1 MINSVAENS
10 IYLTVK
16 EISEITGKPVS
27 TLKNRCLKN
36 KYTCRL
42 ISGKRGGNGGKQYEI
57 LVSSLEPELQEL
69 IIHHLFLAGKPLSNP
84 IKLSYTQN
92 ARFSLDLDH
101 SLGGDVKSKAT
112 DEKTEFAPV
121 SLNYTPYNRN
131 NLSCGDDLPPDK
143 SLQNNII
150 PFSLKLV
157 PPSAPTVP
165 EKAKRLALAKVDVI
179 NHWEAFRN
187 GKSNK
192 KQADKDFIEIY
203 NGKILSKT
211 LYNIVGKVSLATL
224 YRWNKDL
231 KENNGSY
238 TALIPNY
245 KYGSESII
253 NTKLTKVEQSMFI
266 DLMLRP
272 SKMAIGKA
280 REIIGYILKRKGYE
294 IASYPTYKRF
304 ASKVKRNFHDIWV
317 LMREGEKALKDKV
330 APYIMRDASLLNVGD
345 VLIADGNTLDFQ
357 VINPFTGKPCRA
369 TMIVYLDWKSEDVAG
384 YEIMLTENTQCI
396 ASALRN
402 SIIRLGKIPTICYQD
417 NGAAFR
423 SKFFRGDA
431 DFEESGF
438 YGLFGS
444 LGIIPVFATP
454 YNARAKIVE
463 RFFREFTQSCAS
475 LMPSYIGNCIE
486 NKPAYMKRNEKFHKS
501 IHNNIIPTISQ
512 AVQGIDAWL
521 EFYRSR
527 ECPNV
532 KGKTIGEVFNEG
544 RGDGVDLNRLDD
556 LMMAQEERKICR
568 NGVRMFN
575 TYYWHSALYGIDD
588 TVVVKYSLMD
598 ITKIKVY
605 SKCGDFIC
613 EAETVKECHPMAEYL
628 GDAKDV
634 YSYKQ
639 ALKQNKNMI
648 KQTMQ
653 AACGIIPQQKSATD
667 WQKVKPAVQP
677 VKKQSKKPK
686 YKLFSADI
694 ELPVSKEK
702 KYNIF

>member
-1 MINSVAENS
+1 MINSVVENQ

-16 EISEITGKPVS
+16 EISEICEINERK
-27 TLKNRCLKN
+27 LRRRCINN

-42 ISGKRGGNGGKQYEI
+42 VSGKRGGNGGKQYEI

-69 IIHHLFLAGKPLSNP
+69 ILNHLYIAGEPFIHPL
-84 IKLSYTQN
+84 KLSYSEK
-92 ARFSLDLDH
+92 ARFSLDLN
-101 SLGGDVKSKAT
+101 SIGGYNKSNVT
-112 DEKTEFAPV
+112 DNTIEKAPV
-121 SLNYTPYNRN
+121 SLQFASNIHTE
-131 NLSCGDDLPPDK
+131 LSCGDDLPPKK
-143 SLQNNII
+143 SSQKNVI
-150 PFSLKLV
+150 PFSLTS
-157 PPSAPTVP
+157 SAPTVPTVP
-165 EKAKRLALAKVDVI
+165 EKAKRLALAKVDII
-179 NHWEAFRN
+179 NHWEAYRN
-187 GKSNK
+187 GQKNK
-192 KQADKDFIEIY
+192 KQADKEFIDIY

-211 LYNIVGKVSLATL
+211 LYDIVGKVSLATL

-231 KENNGSY
+231 KENNGNY
-238 TALIPNY
+238 TVLIPNY
-245 KYGSESII
+245 NYGSESVI
-253 NTKLTKVEQSMFI
+253 NTKLTQIEQSMFI

-280 REIIGYILKRKGYE
+280 REIVGYILKKKGFE
-294 IASYPTYKRF
+294 IASYPTYKRYTD
-304 ASKVKRNFHDIWV
+304 KIKRNFKDIWV

-357 VINPFTGKPCRA
+357 VINPFNGKPCRA

-402 SIIRLGKIPTICYQD
+402 AITRLGKIPTICYQD

-423 SKFFRGDA
+423 SKFFRGET

-444 LGIIPVFATP
+444 LGIIPMFAAP

-501 IHNNIIPTISQ
+501 IHSNVIPTIQQ
-512 AVQGIDAWL
+512 AIEGINAWL

-544 RGDGVDLNRLDD
+544 RGDGIDISKLDD

-575 TYYWHSALYGIDD
+575 TYYWHKDLYSIDD
-588 TVVVKYSLMD
+588 TVIVKYSLLD
-598 ITKIKVY
+598 ITKVKVY
-605 SKCGDFIC
+605 SRCGDFIC
-613 EAETVKECHPMAEYL
+613 EAKTVKECHPVAAYL
-628 GDAKDV
+628 GEAKDV
-634 YSYKQ
+634 YSLKQ
-639 ALKQNKNMI
+639 AIKQNKNMI
-648 KQTMQ
+648 NQTMK
-653 AACGIIPQQKSATD
+653 AALGLVPQQKVKTD
-667 WQKVKPAVQP
+667 WQEVKPLLNQ
-677 VKKQSKKPK
+677 VKKQNKKTK
-686 YKLFSADI
+686 YKLFSANIDLPRI
-694 ELPVSKEK
+694 EEK

>member
-1 MINSVAENS
+1 MINSVVENQ

-16 EISEITGKPVS
+16 EISEITGKPVR
-27 TLKNRCLKN
+27 TLQERCKRNN
-36 KYTCRL
+36 KGYICRL
-42 ISGKRGGNGGKQYEI
+42 IGGNGGKQYEI

-69 IIHHLFLAGKPLSNP
+69 IINHLSLAGEPLVNP
-84 IKLSYTQN
+84 LKLSYSDN
-92 ARFSLDLDH
+92 ARFSLDLST
-101 SLGGDVKSKAT
+101 SLGGDNTSNIT
-112 DEKTEFAPV
+112 DNKTERALV
-121 SLNYTPYNRN
+121 SLNNTPN
-131 NLSCGDDLPPDK
+131 NHTELYYGDDLPPKK
-143 SLQNNII
+143 SSQNNII
-150 PFSLKLV
+150 PFSLPLAAPTV
-157 PPSAPTVP
+157 PTVP
-165 EKAKRLALAKVDVI
+165 EKAKKLALAKVDII
-179 NHWEAFRN
+179 NHWEAYRN
-187 GKSNK
+187 GQKNK
-192 KQADKDFIEIY
+192 KQADKDFVEAY
-203 NGKILSKT
+203 NAKVWSKE
-211 LYNIVGKVSLATL
+211 LYSIVGKVSLATL

-231 KENNGSY
+231 KENNNNY
-238 TALIPNY
+238 MALVPNY
-245 KYGSESII
+245 NYGSESVI
-253 NTKLTKVEQSMFI
+253 NTKLTKIEQSMFV

-280 REIIGYILKRKGYE
+280 REIVGYILKRKGFE
-294 IASYPTYKRF
+294 IASYPTYKRYC
-304 ASKVKRNFHDIWV
+304 SKIKRNFYDIWV

-345 VLIADGNTLDFQ
+345 VLIADGNTLDFL
-357 VINPFTGKPCRA
+357 VVNPFTGKPCRA

-402 SIIRLGKIPTICYQD
+402 SIIRLGKIPRICYQD

-423 SKFFRGDA
+423 SKFFRGNASLED
-431 DFEESGF
+431 SGF

-444 LGIIPVFATP
+444 LGIIPVFAAP

-501 IHNNIIPTISQ
+501 IHNDIIPTISQ

-527 ECPNV
+527 ECPNA

-544 RGDGVDLNRLDD
+544 RGDGVDIEKLDD

-575 TYYWHSALYGIDD
+575 TYYWHKDLYTIDD
-588 TVVVKYSLMD
+588 TVIVKYSLLD
-598 ITKIKVY
+598 ITKVKVY

-613 EAETVKECHPMAEYL
+613 VAKASEACHPVAEYL
-628 GDAKDV
+628 GDATDV
-634 YSYKQ
+634 YSLKQ
-639 ALKQNKNMI
+639 AIKQNKNMI
-648 KQTMQ
+648 KQTIQ
-653 AACGIIPQQKSATD
+653 SAYGLIPQQK
-667 WQKVKPAVQP
+667 VKTETQ
-677 VKKQSKKPK
+677 
-686 YKLFSADI
+686 YL
-694 ELPVSKEK
+694 
-702 KYNIF
+702 

>member
-1 MINSVAENS
+1 MLNSVVDNS
-10 IYLTVK
+10 IYMTVK
-16 EISEITGKPVS
+16 EISRVTGKPVR
-27 TLKNRCLKN
+27 TLKDRCLKN
-36 KYTCRL
+36 KYICRTTANKH
-42 ISGKRGGNGGKQYEI
+42 GGGKQYEI
-57 LVSSLEPELQEL
+57 LVSSLEPELQEKIYSQL
-69 IIHHLFLAGKPLSNP
+69 PLAGVPLENTP
-84 IKLSYTQN
+84 KFNINQN
-92 ARFSLDLDH
+92 ARFSL
-101 SLGGDVKSKAT
+101 STVSRGGEKSNVA
-112 DEKTEFAPV
+112 DNKTELASVF
-121 SLNYTPYNRN
+121 L
-131 NLSCGDDLPPDK
+131 GDELPPLESSQK
-143 SLQNNII
+143 NLI
-150 PFSLKLV
+150 PFSLTPKV
-157 PPSAPTVP
+157 PASPTVP
-165 EKAKRLALAKVDVI
+165 DKAKKLALAKVDII

-187 GKSNK
+187 GKKNK
-192 KQADKDFIEIY
+192 KQADKEFLEIY
-203 NGKILSKT
+203 NGKILSKM

-231 KENNGSY
+231 KENNGNY

-245 KYGSESII
+245 NYGSESVI
-253 NTKLTKVEQSMFI
+253 NTKLTKFEQSMFV

-272 SKMAIGKA
+272 SKMSIGKA
-280 REIIGYILKRKGYE
+280 YEIVKYLLNKKGYTN
-294 IASYPTYKRF
+294 IASYATYKRYTT
-304 ASKVKRNFHDIWV
+304 KIKRNFNDIWV

-330 APYIMRDASLLNVGD
+330 APYIMRDASRLNVGD

-423 SKFFRGDA
+423 SNFFRGDI
-431 DFEESGF
+431 DFEDSGF

-444 LGIIPVFATP
+444 LGIVPVFAAP
-454 YNARAKIVE
+454 YNARAKLVE

-501 IHNNIIPTISQ
+501 IHNNVIPTIEQ
-512 AVQGIDAWL
+512 AVRGINAWL

-532 KGKTIGEVFNEG
+532 SGKTIGEVFNEG
-544 RGDGVDLNRLDD
+544 RGDGVDITALDD
-556 LMMAQEERKICR
+556 LMMAREERKICR

-575 TYYWHSALYGIDD
+575 TYYWNSALYGIND
-588 TVVVKYSLMD
+588 TVVVKYSLLD
-598 ITKIKVY
+598 ITKVKVY

-613 EAETVKECHPMAEYL
+613 EAETVKEAHPMAGYL
-628 GDAKDV
+628 GDATDV
-634 YSYKQ
+634 YSLKQ

-653 AACGIIPQQKSATD
+653 AAYGLISHQKIQTE
-667 WQKVKPAVQP
+667 WQEVKPVLKP
-677 VKKQSKKPK
+677 VKKSVKKKKFEILP
-686 YKLFSADI
+686 AMI
-694 ELPVSKEK
+694 ELPKVEER
-702 KYNIF
+702 KYKIFN

>member
-1 MINSVAENS
+1 MLNSVVENS
-10 IYLTVK
+10 MYMTVK
-16 EISEITGKPVS
+16 EISEICEINERK
-27 TLKNRCLKN
+27 LRRRCVAN
-36 KYTCRL
+36 KYICRL
-42 ISGKRGGNGGKQYEI
+42 VAGKRGGNSGKQYEI
-57 LVSSLEPELQEL
+57 LVSSLEPEMQEK
-69 IIHHLFLAGKPLSNP
+69 IYRYVPFLAGAPLVNP
-84 IKLSYTQN
+84 ILLSDKKN
-92 ARFSLDLDH
+92 ARFFLS
-101 SLGGDVKSKAT
+101 SNSIGGEKSNVADK
-112 DEKTEFAPV
+112 KTE
-121 SLNYTPYNRN
+121 LTPIFLRDEQPPLTSSQE
-131 NLSCGDDLPPDK
+131 NL
-143 SLQNNII
+143 I
-150 PFSLKLV
+150 PFSLT
-157 PPSAPTVP
+157 PSAPAVATVP
-165 EKAKRLALAKVDVI
+165 EKAKRLALAKVDII

-187 GKSNK
+187 GKKNK
-192 KQADKDFIEIY
+192 KQADKEFLEIY
-203 NGKILSKT
+203 NGKILSKN
-211 LYNIVGKVSLATL
+211 LYNIVGKISLATL

-231 KENNGSY
+231 KENCGNYS
-238 TALIPNY
+238 ALIPNY
-245 KYGSESII
+245 NYGSESII
-253 NTKLTKVEQSMFI
+253 NTKLTKVEQSMFV

-280 REIIGYILKRKGYE
+280 YEIVKYLLNKKGYANV
-294 IASYPTYKRF
+294 ASYATYKRY
-304 ASKVKRNFHDIWV
+304 AAKIKRNFKDIWV

-423 SKFFRGDA
+423 SKFFRGDT

-444 LGIIPVFATP
+444 LGIVPVFAAP

-475 LMPSYIGNCIE
+475 LMPSYIGNCID
-486 NKPAYMKRNEKFHKS
+486 NKPAYMKRNEKFHKG
-501 IHNNIIPTISQ
+501 IHNPVIPTIEQ
-512 AVQGIDAWL
+512 AVQGINAWL
-521 EFYRSR
+521 EFYRSK

-532 KGKTIGEVFNEG
+532 SGKTIGEVFNEG
-544 RGDGVDLNRLDD
+544 RGDGVNITLLDD

-575 TYYWHSALYGIDD
+575 TYYWNSVLYGISDN
-588 TVVVKYSLMD
+588 VVVKYSLLD
-598 ITKIKVY
+598 ITKVKIY

-613 EAETVKECHPMAEYL
+613 DAETVKEVHPMAAYL
-628 GDAKDV
+628 GNAKDV
-634 YSYKQ
+634 YSLKQ

-653 AACGIIPQQKSATD
+653 AAYGLLPQQKVQTD
-667 WQKVKPAVQP
+667 WQEVKQISNP
-677 VKKQSKKPK
+677 VKKSVKTKRFNVLPATINLPKTEERK
-686 YKLFSADI
+686 YK
-694 ELPVSKEK
+694 
-702 KYNIF
+702 IFN

>member
-1 MINSVAENS
+1 MLNSVVENQ
-10 IYLTVK
+10 IYMTVK
-16 EISEITGKPVS
+16 EISEITGKSVS
-27 TLKNRCLKN
+27 TLKDRCLKG
-36 KYTCRL
+36 KYTCR
-42 ISGKRGGNGGKQYEI
+42 IVSGKRGGNSGKQYEI
-57 LVSSLEPELQEL
+57 LITSLEPELQE
-69 IIHHLFLAGKPLSNP
+69 ILFNYLPLAGVPLVNSFL
-84 IKLSYTQN
+84 LSDKQN
-92 ARFSLDLDH
+92 ARFSLSST
-101 SLGGDVKSKAT
+101 SLGGEKSNIVNN
-112 DEKTEFAPV
+112 KTELAPI
-121 SLNYTPYNRN
+121 SLGDELPAIKSSKK
-131 NLSCGDDLPPDK
+131 NL
-143 SLQNNII
+143 I
-150 PFSLKLV
+150 PFSLTPKV
-157 PPSAPTVP
+157 PAAPTVP
-165 EKAKRLALAKVDVI
+165 DKAKKLALAKVDII

-187 GKSNK
+187 GKKNK
-192 KQADKDFIEIY
+192 KQADMEFLEIY
-203 NGKILSKT
+203 NGKILSKI

-231 KENNGSY
+231 KESGGNY

-245 KYGSESII
+245 NYGSESVI
-253 NTKLTKVEQSMFI
+253 NTKLTKIEQSMFI

-272 SKMAIGKA
+272 SKMSIGKA
-280 REIIGYILKRKGYE
+280 YEIVKYLLNKKGYAD
-294 IASYPTYKRF
+294 IASYATYKRYT
-304 ASKVKRNFHDIWV
+304 AKIKRNFNDIWV

-330 APYIMRDASLLNVGD
+330 APYIMRDASRLNVGD

-423 SKFFRGDA
+423 SKFFRGDS

-444 LGIIPVFATP
+444 LGIVPVFAAP

-475 LMPSYIGNCIE
+475 LMPSYIGNCID

-501 IHNNIIPTISQ
+501 IHNNVIPTIEE
-512 AVQGIDAWL
+512 AVRGINAWL
-521 EFYRSR
+521 DFYRSR

-532 KGKTIGEVFNEG
+532 SGKTIGEVFNEG
-544 RGDGVDLNRLDD
+544 RGDGVDITALDD
-556 LMMAQEERKICR
+556 LMMAQEERKVCR

-575 TYYWHSALYGIDD
+575 TYYWNSALYGINDS
-588 TVVVKYSLMD
+588 VVVKYSLLD
-598 ITKIKVY
+598 ITKVKVY

-613 EAETVKECHPMAEYL
+613 EAETVKDIHPMAGYL
-628 GDAKDV
+628 GDATDV
-634 YSYKQ
+634 YSLKQ

-648 KQTMQ
+648 RQTMQ
-653 AACGIIPQQKSATD
+653 AAYGLIPQQKAQTE
-667 WQKVKPAVQP
+667 WQEIKPVLKP
-677 VKKQSKKPK
+677 VKKSVKKKKFDILPATIDLPKVEERK
-686 YKLFSADI
+686 YKIFS
-694 ELPVSKEK
+694 
-702 KYNIF
+702 

>member
-1 MINSVAENS
+1 MLNSVVDNS
-10 IYLTVK
+10 IYMTVK
-16 EISEITGKPVS
+16 EISRITGKPVR
-27 TLKNRCLKN
+27 TLKDRCLKN
-36 KYTCRL
+36 KYICRTTTNKH
-42 ISGKRGGNGGKQYEI
+42 GGGKQYEI
-57 LVSSLEPELQEL
+57 LVSSLEPEMQEKIYGYIPL
-69 IIHHLFLAGKPLSNP
+69 LASAPFLLSDKKN
-84 IKLSYTQN
+84 T
-92 ARFSLDLDH
+92 RFSL
-101 SLGGDVKSKAT
+101 SSNSFGGDKSKDADT
-112 DEKTEFAPV
+112 KTEKAPV
-121 SLNYTPYNRN
+121 SLSLPICNSCRDDVTPT
-131 NLSCGDDLPPDK
+131 LSP
-143 SLQNNII
+143 NII
-150 PFSLKLV
+150 PFSLT
-157 PPSAPTVP
+157 PSAPAVATVP
-165 EKAKRLALAKVDVI
+165 EKAKRLALAKVDIV

-187 GKSNK
+187 GKKNK
-192 KQADKDFIEIY
+192 KQADKEFLEIY
-203 NGKILSKT
+203 NGKILSKI
-211 LYNIVGKVSLATL
+211 LYNIVGKISLATL

-231 KENNGSY
+231 KENNGNY
-238 TALIPNY
+238 TTLIPNY
-245 KYGSESII
+245 NYGSESVI
-253 NTKLTKVEQSMFI
+253 NTKLTKIEQSMFV

-272 SKMAIGKA
+272 SKMSIGKA
-280 REIIGYILKRKGYE
+280 YEIVKYLLNKKGYAD
-294 IASYPTYKRF
+294 IASYATYKRYT
-304 ASKVKRNFHDIWV
+304 AKIKRNFNDIWV

-423 SKFFRGDA
+423 SKFFRGDS

-444 LGIIPVFATP
+444 LGIVPVFAAP

-475 LMPSYIGNCIE
+475 LMPSYIGNCID
-486 NKPAYMKRNEKFHKS
+486 NKPAYMKRNEKFHKG
-501 IHNNIIPTISQ
+501 IHNPVIPTIEQ
-512 AVQGIDAWL
+512 AVQGINAWL
-521 EFYRSR
+521 DFYRSK

-532 KGKTIGEVFNEG
+532 SGKTIGEVFNEG
-544 RGDGVDLNRLDD
+544 RGDGIDITALDD

-575 TYYWHSALYGIDD
+575 TYYWNSALYGIND
-588 TVVVKYSLMD
+588 TVVVKYSLLD
-598 ITKIKVY
+598 ITKVKVY

-613 EAETVKECHPMAEYL
+613 EAETVKDIHPMAGYL
-628 GDAKDV
+628 GDATDV
-634 YSYKQ
+634 YSLKQ

-653 AACGIIPQQKSATD
+653 AAYGLIPQQKVQTE
-667 WQKVKPAVQP
+667 WEEVKPVLKP
-677 VKKQSKKPK
+677 VKKSVKKKKFDILPATIDLPKVEERK
-686 YKLFSADI
+686 YK
-694 ELPVSKEK
+694 
-702 KYNIF
+702 IFN

>member
-1 MINSVAENS
+1 MLNSVVENS
-10 IYLTVK
+10 IYMTVK
-16 EISEITGKPVS
+16 EISRITGKPVR
-27 TLKNRCLKN
+27 TLKDRCLKN
-36 KYTCRL
+36 KYICRQV
-42 ISGKRGGNGGKQYEI
+42 SGNGGKQYEI
-57 LVSSLEPELQEL
+57 LVSSLEPEMQEKIYSKL
-69 IIHHLFLAGKPLSNP
+69 PLAGAPLENP
-84 IKLSYTQN
+84 PKFNIN
-92 ARFSLDLDH
+92 PDARFSLSSV
-101 SLGGDVKSKAT
+101 SLGGEKSNVADK
-112 DEKTEFAPV
+112 KTELAPV
-121 SLNYTPYNRN
+121 FL
-131 NLSCGDDLPPDK
+131 GDELPPVESSQK
-143 SLQNNII
+143 KLI
-150 PFSLKLV
+150 PFSLTPKV
-157 PPSAPTVP
+157 PAAPTVP
-165 EKAKRLALAKVDVI
+165 EKAKRLALAKVDII

-187 GKSNK
+187 GKKNK
-192 KQADKDFIEIY
+192 KQADKEFLEIY
-203 NGKILSKT
+203 NGKILSKM

-231 KENNGSY
+231 KENNGNY

-245 KYGSESII
+245 SYGSESVI
-253 NTKLTKVEQSMFI
+253 NTKLTKIEQSMFV

-272 SKMAIGKA
+272 SKMSIGKA
-280 REIIGYILKRKGYE
+280 YEIVKYLLNKKGYTD
-294 IASYPTYKRF
+294 IASYATYKRYTT
-304 ASKVKRNFHDIWV
+304 KIKRNFNDIWV

-330 APYIMRDASLLNVGD
+330 APYIMRDASRLNVGD

-423 SKFFRGDA
+423 SKFFRGDS

-444 LGIIPVFATP
+444 LGIVPVFAAP

-501 IHNNIIPTISQ
+501 IHNNVIPTIEQ
-512 AVQGIDAWL
+512 AVLGINAWL
-521 EFYRSR
+521 DFYRSR

-532 KGKTIGEVFNEG
+532 SGKTIGEVFNQG
-544 RGDGVDLNRLDD
+544 RGDGVDITALDD

-575 TYYWHSALYGIDD
+575 TYYWNSALYGIND
-588 TVVVKYSLMD
+588 TVVVKYSLLD
-598 ITKIKVY
+598 ITKVKVY

-613 EAETVKECHPMAEYL
+613 EAETVKEAHPMAGYL
-628 GDAKDV
+628 GSATDV
-634 YSYKQ
+634 YSLKQ

-653 AACGIIPQQKSATD
+653 AAYGLIPQQKVQTE
-667 WQKVKPAVQP
+667 WQKVKPVLKP
-677 VKKQSKKPK
+677 VKKSVKNKNFEILP
-686 YKLFSADI
+686 ATI
-694 ELPVSKEK
+694 ELPKVEER
-702 KYNIF
+702 KYKIFN

>member
-1 MINSVAENS
+1 MINSVVENQ
-10 IYLTVK
+10 IYMTVK
-16 EISEITGKPVS
+16 EISEVTGKPQR
-27 TLKNRCLKN
+27 TLKDRCAKN

-42 ISGKRGGNGGKQYEI
+42 AVGKKGGGNSGKQYEI
-57 LVSSLEPELQEL
+57 LVSSLEPELQDKIL
-69 IIHHLFLAGKPLSNP
+69 SNLSLAGKPLIHSS
-84 IKLSYTQN
+84 KLDSSN
-92 ARFSLDLDH
+92 ARFSLEINQ
-101 SLGGDVKSKAT
+101 SIGGIDKSIKVT
-112 DEKTEFAPV
+112 DKTELAPV
-121 SLNYTPYNRN
+121 SLNKQELMLKTN
-131 NLSCGDDLPPDK
+131 GDEPPK
-143 SLQNNII
+143 KTLQNNII
-150 PFSLKLV
+150 PFSFQ
-157 PPSAPTVP
+157 PQAPSVPTVP
-165 EKAKRLALAKVDVI
+165 EKAKRLALAKVDII

-187 GKSNK
+187 GKKNK

-203 NGKILSKT
+203 NGKILSKN

-231 KENNGSY
+231 KENNNSY

-245 KYGSESII
+245 NYGSESII
-253 NTKLTKVEQSMFI
+253 NTKLTKIEQSMFI

-272 SKMAIGKA
+272 SKMGVGKA
-280 REIIGYILKRKGYE
+280 REIIGYIMKRKGFE

-304 ASKVKRNFHDIWV
+304 TTKIKRNFNDIWV

-330 APYIMRDASLLNVGD
+330 APYIIRDAKRLKVGD

-402 SIIRLGKIPTICYQD
+402 AIIRLGKIPTICYQD

-423 SKFFRGDA
+423 SKFFRGDT

-475 LMPSYIGNCIE
+475 LMPSYIGNCID
-486 NKPAYMKRNEKFHKS
+486 NKPAYMKRNEKFHKG
-501 IHNNIIPTISQ
+501 IHSNIVPTIEQ
-512 AVQGIDAWL
+512 AVAGINAWL
-521 EFYRSR
+521 DFYRSR
-527 ECPNV
+527 PCPNAPE
-532 KGKTIGEVFNEG
+532 KTIGEVFNEG
-544 RGDGVDLNRLDD
+544 RGDGVDIEMLDD

-575 TYYWHSALYGIDD
+575 TYYWHEKLYPIDD
-588 TVVVKYSLMD
+588 TVVVKYSLLD
-598 ITKIKVY
+598 ITKVKVY
-605 SKCGDFIC
+605 SRCGDFIC
-613 EAETVKECHPMAEYL
+613 TAECVEKIHAMAGYL

-634 YSYKQ
+634 YSLKQ
-639 ALKQNKNMI
+639 AMKQYKNMI

-653 AACGIIPQQKSATD
+653 AAYGLVPQQTVTTE
-667 WQKVKPAVQP
+667 WQEVKPILKP
-677 VKKQSKKPK
+677 VKNQNKK
-686 YKLFSADI
+686 
-694 ELPVSKEK
+694 K
-702 KYNIF
+702 KYNIFSTDINLPRIEEKKYQLFN

>member
-1 MINSVAENS
+1 MLNSVVDNS
-10 IYLTVK
+10 IYMTVK
-16 EISEITGKPVS
+16 EISEICEINERK
-27 TLKNRCLKN
+27 LRRRCVAN

-42 ISGKRGGNGGKQYEI
+42 VAGKRGGNSGKQYEI
-57 LVSSLEPELQEL
+57 LVTSLEPELQEKIYL
-69 IIHHLFLAGKPLSNP
+69 YIPLSADRPSLITPKVSDAYNV
-84 IKLSYTQN
+84 
-92 ARFSLDLDH
+92 RFSL
-101 SLGGDVKSKAT
+101 SSNSIGGDKSKEADT
-112 DEKTEFAPV
+112 ETEKAPV
-121 SLNYTPYNRN
+121 SLSLPMCNSCRDDGTPT
-131 NLSCGDDLPPDK
+131 LSP
-143 SLQNNII
+143 NII
-150 PFSLKLV
+150 PFSLT
-157 PPSAPTVP
+157 PSAPAVATVP
-165 EKAKRLALAKVDVI
+165 EKAKRLALAKVDII

-187 GKSNK
+187 GKKNK
-192 KQADKDFIEIY
+192 KQADKEFLEIY
-203 NGKILSKT
+203 NGKILSKN
-211 LYNIVGKVSLATL
+211 LYSIVGKISLATL

-231 KENNGSY
+231 KDNDGDY

-245 KYGSESII
+245 NYGSESII
-253 NTKLTKVEQSMFI
+253 NTKLTKFEQSMFI

-280 REIIGYILKRKGYE
+280 YEIVKYLLNKKGYE
-294 IASYPTYKRF
+294 NIASYTTYKRY
-304 ASKVKRNFHDIWV
+304 ASKIKRNYKDIWV

-330 APYIMRDASLLNVGD
+330 APYIMRDASVLNVGD

-402 SIIRLGKIPTICYQD
+402 AIIRLGKIPTICYQD

-423 SKFFRGDA
+423 SKFFRGDT

-438 YGLFGS
+438 YGLFGT

-463 RFFREFTQSCAS
+463 RFFREFTQSCAC
-475 LMPSYIGNCIE
+475 LMPSYIGNCID

-501 IHNNIIPTISQ
+501 IHNDLIPTIEQ
-512 AVQGIDAWL
+512 AVQGINAWL
-521 EFYRSR
+521 DYYRSR

-532 KGKTIGEVFNEG
+532 SGKTIGEVFNEG
-544 RGDGVDLNRLDD
+544 RGDGVDITALDD

-575 TYYWHSALYGIDD
+575 TYYWNSALYGIDD
-588 TVVVKYSLMD
+588 KVVVKYSLLD
-598 ITKIKVY
+598 ITKVKVY
-605 SKCGDFIC
+605 SRCGDFIC
-613 EAETVKECHPMAEYL
+613 TAECVEKVHAMAGYL

-634 YSYKQ
+634 YSLKQ
-639 ALKQNKNMI
+639 AVKQNKNMV

-653 AACGIIPQQKSATD
+653 RALGLLPHQKVQTD
-667 WQKVKPAVQP
+667 WQEVKQVSNP
-677 VKKQSKKPK
+677 VKKAVKKKKFNVLPATINLPRTEERK
-686 YKLFSADI
+686 YK
-694 ELPVSKEK
+694 
-702 KYNIF
+702 IFN

>member
-1 MINSVAENS
+1 MINSVVENS
-10 IYLTVK
+10 IYMTVK
-16 EISEITGKPVS
+16 EIAEITSKPVS
-27 TLKNRCLKN
+27 TLKDRCLKN
-36 KYTCRL
+36 KYICRL
-42 ISGKRGGNGGKQYEI
+42 IAGKRGGNGGKQYEI
-57 LVSSLEPELQEL
+57 LVSSLEPELQEVIL
-69 IIHHLFLAGKPLSNP
+69 NHLSLAGEPLVNP
-84 IKLSYTQN
+84 LELSSSIN
-92 ARFSLDLDH
+92 ARFSLETNH
-101 SLGGDVKSKAT
+101 SIGGDVKSKDADT
-112 DEKTEFAPV
+112 KIEFAPV
-121 SLNYTPYNRN
+121 SLT
-131 NLSCGDDLPPDK
+131 LHTK
-143 SLQNNII
+143 SLGDEPPKKSSQNNII
-150 PFSLKLV
+150 PFSLFPKA
-157 PPSAPTVP
+157 PAIPTVP
-165 EKAKRLALAKVDVI
+165 EKAKKLALAKVDII
-179 NHWEAFRN
+179 NHWESYRN
-187 GKSNK
+187 GQKNK
-192 KQADKDFIEIY
+192 KQADKDFIEMY

-231 KENNGSY
+231 KENNNNY

-245 KYGSESII
+245 NYGSESVI
-253 NTKLTKVEQSMFI
+253 NTKLTKIEQSMFV

-280 REIIGYILKRKGYE
+280 REIVGYILKRKGYE
-294 IASYPTYKRF
+294 IASYPTYKRY
-304 ASKVKRNFHDIWV
+304 AAKIRRNFNDIWV

-330 APYIMRDASLLNVGD
+330 APYIMRDASVLNVGD

-402 SIIRLGKIPTICYQD
+402 AILSLGKIPTICYQD
-417 NGAAFR
+417 NGTAFR
-423 SKFFRGDA
+423 SKFFRGNA

-475 LMPSYIGNCIE
+475 LMPSYIGNCID

-501 IHNNIIPTISQ
+501 IHNNVIPTIEQ
-512 AVQGIDAWL
+512 AVAGINAWL
-521 EFYRSR
+521 DFYRSR
-527 ECPNV
+527 PCPNMPE
-532 KGKTIGEVFNEG
+532 KTIGEVFNEG
-544 RGDGVDLNRLDD
+544 RGDGVDIELLDD

-575 TYYWHSALYGIDD
+575 TYYWHEKLYSIND
-588 TVVVKYSLMD
+588 TVIVKYSLLD

-613 EAETVKECHPMAEYL
+613 TAETVKECHPMAGHL
-628 GDAKDV
+628 GDATDV
-634 YSYKQ
+634 YSLKQ
-639 ALKQNKNMI
+639 AMKRNKNMI
-648 KQTMQ
+648 NQTMK
-653 AACGIIPQQKSATD
+653 AARGLIPQQTITAE
-667 WQKVKPAVQP
+667 WQEVKPSLKPA
-677 VKKQSKKPK
+677 KKQIKKKKYNLFSSEIELPRLEEKK
-686 YKLFSADI
+686 YKLF
-694 ELPVSKEK
+694 
-702 KYNIF
+702 N

>member
-1 MINSVAENS
+1 
-10 IYLTVK
+10 
-16 EISEITGKPVS
+16 
-27 TLKNRCLKN
+27 
-36 KYTCRL
+36 
-42 ISGKRGGNGGKQYEI
+42 
-57 LVSSLEPELQEL
+57 
-69 IIHHLFLAGKPLSNP
+69 
-84 IKLSYTQN
+84 
-92 ARFSLDLDH
+92 
-101 SLGGDVKSKAT
+101 
-112 DEKTEFAPV
+112 
-121 SLNYTPYNRN
+121 
-131 NLSCGDDLPPDK
+131 
-143 SLQNNII
+143 
-150 PFSLKLV
+150 
-157 PPSAPTVP
+157 
-165 EKAKRLALAKVDVI
+165 
-179 NHWEAFRN
+179 
-187 GKSNK
+187 
-192 KQADKDFIEIY
+192 
-203 NGKILSKT
+203 
-211 LYNIVGKVSLATL
+211 
-224 YRWNKDL
+224 
-231 KENNGSY
+231 
-238 TALIPNY
+238 
-245 KYGSESII
+245 
-253 NTKLTKVEQSMFI
+253 MFV

-280 REIIGYILKRKGYE
+280 REIVGYILKKKGFD
-294 IASYPTYKRF
+294 IASYPTYKRYT
-304 ASKVKRNFHDIWV
+304 SKIKRNFNDIWV

-345 VLIADGNTLDFQ
+345 VFIADGNTLDFQ

-423 SKFFRGDA
+423 SKFFTGDT
-431 DFEESGF
+431 DLEESGF

-501 IHNNIIPTISQ
+501 IHNNVIPTIQQ
-512 AVQGIDAWL
+512 AVQAINAWL

-527 ECPNV
+527 ECPNA

-544 RGDGVDLNRLDD
+544 RGEGVNIEKLDD

-575 TYYWHSALYGIDD
+575 TYYWHKDLYTIDD
-588 TVVVKYSLMD
+588 TVIVKYSLLD
-598 ITKIKVY
+598 ITKVKVY

-613 EAETVKECHPMAEYL
+613 VAKASEACHPVAEHL

-634 YSYKQ
+634 CSLKQ
-639 ALKQNKNMI
+639 AIKQNKNMI
-648 KQTMQ
+648 NQTMKAAIGLIPKQKVTTEWQEVKPIKRVIKQT
-653 AACGIIPQQKSATD
+653 
-667 WQKVKPAVQP
+667 
-677 VKKQSKKPK
+677 KKPK
-686 YKLFSADI
+686 YKLFSDDI
-694 ELPVSKEK
+694 EIPKIEEK
-702 KYNIF
+702 KYILF

>member
-1 MINSVAENS
+1 MLNSVLENQ
-10 IYLTVK
+10 IYMTVK
-16 EISEITGKPVS
+16 EISEITGKAVS
-27 TLKNRCLKN
+27 TLKDRCLKS

-42 ISGKRGGNGGKQYEI
+42 VAGKRGGNGGKQYEI
-57 LVSSLEPELQEL
+57 LVSSLEPEMQEV
-69 IIHHLFLAGKPLSNP
+69 IISHLLLADTPIVSNP
-84 IKLSYTQN
+84 IENNPKN
-92 ARFSLDLDH
+92 VRFSL
-101 SLGGDVKSKAT
+101 SSISIGGEKCEVVDT
-112 DEKTEFAPV
+112 KTENA
-121 SLNYTPYNRN
+121 
-131 NLSCGDDLPPDK
+131 
-143 SLQNNII
+143 
-150 PFSLKLV
+150 PFSLM
-157 PPSAPTVP
+157 PTAPAVVTVP
-165 EKAKRLALAKVDVI
+165 EKAKRLALAKMDI
-179 NHWEAFRN
+179 IKHWEAFRD
-187 GKSNK
+187 GKQNK
-192 KQADKDFIEIY
+192 KQADKEFLDIY
-203 NGKILSKT
+203 NGKILSKM

-231 KENNGSY
+231 KENNGNY

-245 KYGSESII
+245 NYGSESVI
-253 NTKLTKVEQSMFI
+253 NTKLTKIEQSMFV

-272 SKMAIGKA
+272 SKMSIGKA
-280 REIIGYILKRKGYE
+280 YEIVKYLLNKKGYTD
-294 IASYPTYKRF
+294 IASYATYKRYTT
-304 ASKVKRNFHDIWV
+304 KIKRNFNDIWV

-330 APYIMRDASLLNVGD
+330 APYIMRDASRLNVGD

-402 SIIRLGKIPTICYQD
+402 SIMRLGKIPTICYQD

-423 SKFFRGDA
+423 SKFFRGDR

-444 LGIIPVFATP
+444 LGIVPVFAMP

-475 LMPSYIGNCIE
+475 LMPSYIGNCID
-486 NKPAYMKRNEKFHKS
+486 NKPAYMKRNEKFHKN
-501 IHNNIIPTISQ
+501 IHNNVMPTIEQ
-512 AVQGIDAWL
+512 AVRGINAWL

-532 KGKTIGEVFNEG
+532 SGKTIGEVFNEG
-544 RGDGVDLNRLDD
+544 RGDGVDIPALDD

-575 TYYWHSALYGIDD
+575 TYYWNPALYGIDD
-588 TVVVKYSLMD
+588 TVVVKYSLLD
-598 ITKIKVY
+598 ITKVKIY

-613 EAETVKECHPMAEYL
+613 EAETVKEVHPMADYL
-628 GDAKDV
+628 GDATDV
-634 YSYKQ
+634 YSLKQ

-653 AACGIIPQQKSATD
+653 AAYGLIPQQKVQSE
-667 WQKVKPAVQP
+667 WQEVKPVLKP
-677 VKKQSKKPK
+677 VKKSVKKKKFDILP
-686 YKLFSADI
+686 ATI
-694 ELPVSKEK
+694 ELPKVKER
-702 KYNIF
+702 KYKIFN

>member
-1 MINSVAENS
+1 MLNSVVENS
-10 IYLTVK
+10 IYMTVK
-16 EISEITGKPVS
+16 EISRITGKPVR
-27 TLKNRCLKN
+27 TLKDRCLKN
-36 KYTCRL
+36 KYICRQV
-42 ISGKRGGNGGKQYEI
+42 SGNGGKQYEI
-57 LVSSLEPELQEL
+57 LVSSLEPEMQEKIYSKL
-69 IIHHLFLAGKPLSNP
+69 PLAGAPLENTPKLNINP
-84 IKLSYTQN
+84 D
-92 ARFSLDLDH
+92 ARFSL
-101 SLGGDVKSKAT
+101 SSVSRGGEKSNVADK
-112 DEKTEFAPV
+112 KTELAPV
-121 SLNYTPYNRN
+121 FL
-131 NLSCGDDLPPDK
+131 GDELPPVESSQK
-143 SLQNNII
+143 NLI
-150 PFSLKLV
+150 PFSLTPKV
-157 PPSAPTVP
+157 PAAPTVP
-165 EKAKRLALAKVDVI
+165 DKAKKLALAKVDII

-187 GKSNK
+187 GKKNK
-192 KQADKDFIEIY
+192 KQADKEFLEIY
-203 NGKILSKT
+203 NGKILSKM

-231 KENNGSY
+231 KENDGNY

-245 KYGSESII
+245 NYGSESVI
-253 NTKLTKVEQSMFI
+253 NTKLTKIEQSMFV

-272 SKMAIGKA
+272 SKMSIGKA
-280 REIIGYILKRKGYE
+280 YEIVKYILNKKGYTD
-294 IASYPTYKRF
+294 IASYATYKRYTT
-304 ASKVKRNFHDIWV
+304 KIKRNFNDIWV

-330 APYIMRDASLLNVGD
+330 APYIMRDASRLNVGD

-423 SKFFRGDA
+423 SKFFRGDS

-444 LGIIPVFATP
+444 LGIVPVFAAP

-501 IHNNIIPTISQ
+501 IHNNVIPTIEQ
-512 AVQGIDAWL
+512 AVLGINAWL
-521 EFYRSR
+521 DFYRSR

-532 KGKTIGEVFNEG
+532 SGKTIGEVFNEG
-544 RGDGVDLNRLDD
+544 RGDGVDITALDD

-575 TYYWHSALYGIDD
+575 TYYWNSALYGIND
-588 TVVVKYSLMD
+588 TVVVKYSLLD
-598 ITKIKVY
+598 ITKVKVY

-613 EAETVKECHPMAEYL
+613 EAETVKEAHPMAGYL
-628 GDAKDV
+628 GSATDV
-634 YSYKQ
+634 YSLKQ

-653 AACGIIPQQKSATD
+653 AAYGLIPQQKVQTE
-667 WQKVKPAVQP
+667 WQKVKPVLKP
-677 VKKQSKKPK
+677 VKKSVKKKNFEILP
-686 YKLFSADI
+686 ATI
-694 ELPVSKEK
+694 ELPKVEER
-702 KYNIF
+702 KYKIFN